1 MSTETT
7 THSAVSEHDGSVRG
21 YLTGFL
27 LALALTLVPFIM
39 VMHGGFATSTLM
51 LVIFTAAVVQV
62 LVHLRYFLHLHFRH
76 EQRWEVFSF
85 VFTAVIVGIL
95 ISGSIWIMHSLHTFL
110 G

>member
-7 THSAVSEHDGSVRG
+7 NHSAVEHDGGVRG

-39 VMHGGFATSTLM
+39 VMHGGFATSTLVT
-51 LVIFTAAVVQV
+51 VIFSAAIVQI

-85 VFTAVIVGIL
+85 IYTAVIVGIL
-95 ISGSIWIMHSLHTFL
+95 IGGSVWIMHSLHTFL